1 MPVGEIKE
9 FVRCL
14 CILALKGEKL
24 QLWAFLHIYATY
36 CSSETHDRSRELPMG
51 DSTNWDF
58 CITCLQACLLP
69 DVSLNTTCS
78 NCLIDQSLQVEKCRS
93 WQDMRHVT
101 NTICTVTGYVLGDRI
116 YTLARSNNAQ
126 NGHDLWVPA
135 PSPHPPPLLSFTW
148 QMIGLY
154 KFHVQISILSE
165 TSGFWRAR
173 RCWLILRRHI
183 NINPLGLTRYH
194 VDIL

>member
-126 NGHDLWVPA
+126 NGHDLWVPPLPPRSSA
-135 PSPHPPPLLSFTW
+135 SPGRWLDCISFTYR
-148 QMIGLY
+148 LAFY
-154 KFHVQISILSE
+154 P
-165 TSGFWRAR
+165 R
-173 RCWLILRRHI
+173 RRDSDGPEGVDWFCADTLILIHS
-183 NINPLGLTRYH
+183 
-194 VDIL
+194 D